1 MGFRHGFASSSGSQR
16 VDAPSAN
23 QGVVAGLNS
32 RLSLGEFECVTHGCC
47 GPIMAPTGLERT
59 QDMRTATV
67 PARSC
72 GRSHATHASAGLALR
87 PPSLPCGARKPRA
100 RALAR
105 NHTPSAEGA
114 CEVTRPRCSTL
125 ENDSVPTIRKQLT
138 RTNDYGGRGGG
149 GQQASRRVRRG
160 LFRFIACGCQ
170 GSSATAV
177 YIQPGCQSSA
187 LCAAAAGA
195 SGGFTRS
202 RSRDAP
208 R

>member
-1 MGFRHGFASSSGSQR
+1 MCHAWLLRSHHGPDGARAHTGYAYGHSARAELRPEPRYTRERGPCSSAAVAPTRGPEAPRESVGSQPYAQCR
-16 VDAPSAN
+16 R
-23 QGVVAGLNS
+23 
-32 RLSLGEFECVTHGCC
+32 RLRG
-47 GPIMAPTGLERT
+47 
-59 QDMRTATV
+59 DTAT
-67 PARSC
+67 
-72 GRSHATHASAGLALR
+72 LLN
-87 PPSLPCGARKPRA
+87 ARKRFRCQRSGTSRA
-100 RALAR
+100 R
-105 NHTPSAEGA
+105 
-114 CEVTRPRCSTL
+114 
-125 ENDSVPTIRKQLT
+125 TIT
-138 RTNDYGGRGGG
+138 GGRGGG